1 MSSQNAFPGPKAGRP
16 AARPETQPSNTQPPW
31 ANPQGQAGRS
41 QQNHPDDGG
50 GWPGHHQAHQ
60 QPQQHQQPG
69 SGYPSFPEPG
79 FGGLAQDQDPSFGQ
93 WNELQPQTQGRG
105 SQGRGNYAGYP
116 QHSAGEQADP
126 YAPQFEPYV
135 PPTRT
140 NFAPQQPAQP
150 SQTYANQQQ
159 PASQWPAR
167 DHDPHGFDAGGYAP
181 QGFAQPQPAR
191 QAGQAAPSFGQQQYH
206 DTELSAADWAG
217 PHDNFGNDPHQHN
230 RGDAH
235 LGFGQADGGELE
247 PAYDDEDVEY
257 EDEEETP
264 RRRRPLMIVAALV
277 GAIVVGGGMAY
288 GYKTISGGSDPQGE
302 PPVIKSAEL
311 PARTKPADAGG
322 RQFPYSDTKIMGRL
336 GDGTSSASADEANTS
351 PSDNADSSSSSED
364 TGGARKVSTLVVGRD
379 GSILVPPPAPTPEPE
394 HQPQPGGT
402 GVPGTSLID
411 FGQPQGGM
419 SPQGGVGMPPP
430 APAVSAPPVRPTT
443 LNAEAASPPAK
454 KVVKP
459 VTIAKVNSVDTTGSL
474 DDSSEAPAAP
484 AKKPLKK
491 VARAP
496 AAVETDATADAP
508 PVVQSSGGAGFVAV
522 LASVPRSET
531 SRIDALKTFADMQQK
546 YGSALAGKTPDIA
559 SATLSKGAYD
569 RLVVGPPGSREE
581 ANNVCSQLKAQG
593 YKDCWVTTY

>member
-1 MSSQNAFPGPKAGRP
+1 M
-16 AARPETQPSNTQPPW
+16 
-31 ANPQGQAGRS
+31 
-41 QQNHPDDGG
+41 
-50 GWPGHHQAHQ
+50 
-60 QPQQHQQPG
+60 
-69 SGYPSFPEPG
+69 
-79 FGGLAQDQDPSFGQ
+79 
-93 WNELQPQTQGRG
+93 
-105 SQGRGNYAGYP
+105 
-116 QHSAGEQADP
+116 
-126 YAPQFEPYV
+126 
-135 PPTRT
+135 
-140 NFAPQQPAQP
+140 
-150 SQTYANQQQ
+150 
-159 PASQWPAR
+159 
-167 DHDPHGFDAGGYAP
+167 
-181 QGFAQPQPAR
+181 
-191 QAGQAAPSFGQQQYH
+191 
-206 DTELSAADWAG
+206 
-217 PHDNFGNDPHQHN
+217 
-230 RGDAH
+230 
-235 LGFGQADGGELE
+235 
-247 PAYDDEDVEY
+247 
-257 EDEEETP
+257 
-264 RRRRPLMIVAALV
+264 
-277 GAIVVGGGMAY
+277 
-288 GYKTISGGSDPQGE
+288 
-302 PPVIKSAEL
+302 
-311 PARTKPADAGG
+311 
-322 RQFPYSDTKIMGRL
+322 
-336 GDGTSSASADEANTS
+336 
-351 PSDNADSSSSSED
+351 
-364 TGGARKVSTLVVGRD
+364 
-379 GSILVPPPAPTPEPE
+379 
-394 HQPQPGGT
+394 
-402 GVPGTSLID
+402 PGTSLID